1 MTTSIIVTICV
12 LLLLA
17 YVFDISSAKTK
28 IPSVILLLLLGWVV
42 GQLTRISGVALPD
55 LTPALPILGTVGLIL
70 IVLEGALELELN
82 RSKLPLVGKSF
93 VMAFV
98 PIVAISF
105 SLAYCFQYFG
115 GVPIKTGL
123 ANAIPLAII
132 SSAIAIPSA
141 RNLEKKSSEFVV
153 YESSLSDIFGVLFFN
168 FIILNETINSH
179 SVLEFFIELGVL
191 LAITVV
197 ATLGLAFLLSK
208 ITHHVKFMPIILI
221 TVLIYGISKVYHL
234 PGLLFILILGLFI
247 GNLDELKKF
256 RIIQRL
262 HPEVLNRESK
272 KFKELIIEFTF
283 LIRALFFLL
292 FGYLIQTSEI
302 VNPKTLVWSLGIT
315 AGIFVLRYIML
326 KTLRMP
332 ARPLLYIAP
341 RGLIT
346 ILLFLAIPV
355 TQSIPL
361 VNKSLIIQV
370 VILTAL
376 MMMFGMMTT
385 KRKTG
390 TAIPQPE
397 EPNGSDFQEQSE

>member
-1 MTTSIIVTICV
+1 MTTSIIITICI

-42 GQLTRISGVALPD
+42 GQLTTLSGVQLPD
-55 LTPALPILGTVGLIL
+55 LTPALPLLGTVGLIL
-70 IVLEGALELELN
+70 IVLEGSLELELN

-93 VMAFV
+93 IMAIV
-98 PIVAISF
+98 PLVAISF
-105 SLAYCFQYFG
+105 GLAYCFQYFG
-115 GVPIKTGL
+115 GVPLKTGL

-141 RNLEKKSSEFVV
+141 RNLGKASSDFVV

-168 FIILNETINSH
+168 FITLNDTINSH
-179 SVLEFFIELGVL
+179 SVLDFFIELGLL
-191 LAITVV
+191 LAITLV

-247 GNLDELKKF
+247 GNLDELKRF

-262 HPEVLNRESK
+262 HPEVLNREAK
-272 KFKELIIEFTF
+272 KFKELITEFTF

-302 VNPKTLVWSLGIT
+302 INPKTLVWSIGIT
-315 AGIFVLRYIML
+315 AGIFILRYILL
-326 KTLRMP
+326 KIVRMP
-332 ARPLLYIAP
+332 VRPLMYIAP

-355 TQSIPL
+355 TQSIEL

-370 VILTAL
+370 VILSAL

-385 KRKTG
+385 RREKETVFSND
-390 TAIPQPE
+390 E
-397 EPNGSDFQEQSE
+397 SNEPDTQQESV